1 MGKIVST
8 YSIVYHVYFFFNQLT
23 MKIKKEVDQM
33 EKRTIDIEAILKEKI
48 TNVKVT
54 ERNKLD
60 LDRAAKAFYDVYIK
74 A

>member
-1 MGKIVST
+1 
-8 YSIVYHVYFFFNQLT
+8 
-23 MKIKKEVDQM
+23 M